1 MQNQQSKG
9 NLFIFSAAVLWS
21 FGGAFIKLI
30 PWNPFSLA
38 CIRGLTAAV
47 VFIFYRKSVKV
58 HLSRTTLLG
67 GAALFLTTLSFI
79 IANKYT
85 TSANAI
91 VLQYTAPIYVILFHV
106 FLHRQRPERT
116 DLWAVIL
123 TFLGIV
129 VFFIDSMDAGNMLGN
144 IMGMFSGV
152 SFAFV
157 LFISSNKNAK
167 PVDIYYTG
175 YLFNLF
181 LIPFVFADSHLI
193 INIKI
198 IFVALFLGIVQMGL
212 SYILFSKGIQKT
224 TAISASV
231 IIAIEPI
238 LNPVWALIIIGEK
251 PSFISVMAGLFVV
264 LVITVYNLIKIKRNT
279 KEPLLPD

>member
-30 PWNPFSLA
+30 PWSPFSLA

-58 HLSRTTLLG
+58 HLSKTTLLG

-123 TFLGIV
+123 TFFGNCRLLYRLHGCRKH
-129 VFFIDSMDAGNMLGN
+129 AG
-144 IMGMFSGV
+144 
-152 SFAFV
+152 
-157 LFISSNKNAK
+157 
-167 PVDIYYTG
+167 
-175 YLFNLF
+175 
-181 LIPFVFADSHLI
+181 
-193 INIKI
+193 
-198 IFVALFLGIVQMGL
+198 
-212 SYILFSKGIQKT
+212 
-224 TAISASV
+224 
-231 IIAIEPI
+231 
-238 LNPVWALIIIGEK
+238 
-251 PSFISVMAGLFVV
+251 
-264 LVITVYNLIKIKRNT
+264 
-279 KEPLLPD
+279 